1 MNARHSLT
9 AGVCLMFLAVA
20 LGAFGAHA
28 LRDWATPPELAIWHT
43 AVRYQAWHGLG
54 LIGLGLWM
62 ERCEPGR
69 RLQASAVC
77 LLAGAL
83 IFSTSLY
90 GLVLVGLPVLGAIT
104 PVGGLLMLLGW
115 GLWGWDQ
122 LRGGKRA

>member
-28 LRDWATPPELAIWHT
+28 LRNWATPPELAIWHT

-62 ERCEPGR
+62 ERSGSDR
-69 RLQASAVC
+69 RLQSSAAC
-77 LLAGAL
+77 LLAGTL
-83 IFSTSLY
+83 IFSMSLY
-90 GLVLVGLPVLGAIT
+90 GMVLGDLPVLGAIT

-115 GLWGWDQ
+115 GLWGWGL
-122 LRGGKRA
+122 LRGGNRA